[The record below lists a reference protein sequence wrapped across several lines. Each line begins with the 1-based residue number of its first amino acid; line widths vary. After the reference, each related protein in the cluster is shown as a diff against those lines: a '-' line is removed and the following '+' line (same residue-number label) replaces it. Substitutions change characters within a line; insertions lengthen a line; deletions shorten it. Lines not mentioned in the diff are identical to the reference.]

1 MSLKPQHE
9 AFCRAYAAEPN
20 GAEAARAAGYAEAGA
35 RHQAFKLLQRPDI
48 LERLN
53 ELGAEVRA
61 RRDDTAA
68 ALVASL
74 DPVYRAN
81 LDAER
86 YDRVLQ
92 VVELQARIGGILRG
106 GSTIRPDPDGSLQD
120 RVRDLVIDA
129 YRRAKAAENYQ
140 ASLQDRGEWTDEDEA
155 EYEREYGNLAGAPQD
170 GDDDAP
176 SDEPDSE
183 SDDAA

>member
-9 AFCRAYAAEPN
+9 AFCRAYADAPN

-48 LERLN
+48 LERLT
-53 ELGAEVRA
+53 ELGAEVSA

-81 LDAER
+81 LRAER

-92 VVELQARIGGILRG
+92 TVELQARIAGILRG
-106 GSTIRPDPDGSLQD
+106 GSTVRPSADGTLQE
-120 RVRDLVIDA
+120 RVRELVTEA
-129 YRRAKAAENYQ
+129 YRRTKATEDYQ
-140 ASLQDRGEWTDEDEA
+140 AALNDRGEWTEEDEA
-155 EYEREYGNLAGAPQD
+155 EYQREYGNLLGARND
-170 GDDDAP
+170 GNRVDDD
-176 SDEPDSE
+176 DETDR
-183 SDDAA
+183 DDAA